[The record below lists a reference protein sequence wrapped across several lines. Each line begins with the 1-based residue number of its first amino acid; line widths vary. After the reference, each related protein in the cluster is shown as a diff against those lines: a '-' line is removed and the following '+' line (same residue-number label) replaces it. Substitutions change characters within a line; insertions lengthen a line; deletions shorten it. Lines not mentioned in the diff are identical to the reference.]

1 MKVKW
6 ESNSRVKQMAADGII
21 DSNDVI
27 KRTTT
32 DKFPAGFATVRLQQ
46 VAQPSPWVTVHIR
59 GKGKTVK
66 DYYGN
71 DHLHSAT
78 MRASFG
84 LDYKAGASLSGEL
97 SEELTFEDVH
107 KAYSKVKKT
116 LEAAND

>member
-6 ESNSRVKQMAADGII
+6 ESNNRVKHMASVGII
-21 DSNDVI
+21 DSNDII

-32 DKFPAGFATVRLQQ
+32 DKFPVGFATVRLQQ
-46 VAQPSPWVTVHIR
+46 VAHDRPWVTVHIR
-59 GKGKTVK
+59 GKGRTVTGS
-66 DYYGN
+66 DGQ
-71 DHLHSAT
+71 DHICATT

-107 KAYSKVKKT
+107 KAYTKVKKAM
-116 LEAAND
+116 EAAND

>member
-6 ESNSRVKQMAADGII
+6 ESNSRVKHMVAEGII

-46 VAQPSPWVTVHIR
+46 VAHPSPWVTVHIR

-66 DYYGN
+66 DWSGN
-71 DHLHSAT
+71 DILAATT

-84 LDYKAGASLSGEL
+84 LNYRGAASLSGEL

-107 KAYSKVKKT
+107 KAYTKVKKAM
-116 LEAAND
+116 EAAND

>member
-6 ESNSRVKQMAADGII
+6 ESNSRVKHMVAEGII

-32 DKFPAGFATVRLQQ
+32 SNFPAGFATVRLQQ
-46 VAQPSPWVTVHIR
+46 VAHPSPWVTVHIR
-59 GKGKTVK
+59 GEGKTVK
-66 DYYGN
+66 DWSGN
-71 DHLHSAT
+71 DHISSTT

-84 LDYKAGASLSGEL
+84 LDFPCATLSGEL

-107 KAYSKVKKT
+107 KAFTKVKKAM
-116 LEAAND
+116 EAAND

>member
-6 ESNSRVKQMAADGII
+6 ESNSRVKHMVAEGII

-46 VAQPSPWVTVHIR
+46 VVHPNPWVTVHIR
-59 GKGKTVK
+59 GKGETVK
-66 DYYGN
+66 GWNGEEYIT
-71 DHLHSAT
+71 STT

-84 LDYKAGASLSGEL
+84 LNYKAAASLSGEL
-97 SEELTFEDVH
+97 SKELPFEDVH
-107 KAYSKVKKT
+107 KAVTKVKKAMKAM
-116 LEAAND
+116 EA

>member
-46 VAQPSPWVTVHIR
+46 VAHPSPWVTVHIR

-66 DYYGN
+66 DWNGIY
-71 DHLHSAT
+71 HLTATT

-84 LDYKAGASLSGEL
+84 LNYTGAASLSGEL